1 MDRILIVDDE
11 FLIRYTLEEGLKDRG
26 YDAYSVATVEEGLEF
41 VRKYHPGVLLLD
53 NLLENSVGMDEI
65 VNFKNADEELQVIM
79 MTAYGSVSQAV
90 EATKRGAYDYILKP
104 FDVDEID
111 MLIKRCLEQKRNR
124 DSLVFLKGDVP
135 QFLGVSEA
143 AARIRHLIQVLGE
156 NLSVNVL
163 LRGETG
169 TGKEVVARQIHA
181 NSARKDNLMVRIN
194 CGAIPENLMESELFG
209 YERGAFAGA
218 LKTKKGLIELADGG
232 TVFLDEIGELPMAM
246 QTKLLT
252 FLDDR
257 KFKRIGALEDTAVDV
272 RIIAATNRNLEE
284 AIKAGQF
291 REDLFYRL
299 NVMQIEIPP
308 LRDRRED
315 IPVLCDYYLDYYN
328 KAFARNI
335 EKVDPDFM
343 RELLLYDWKGNVR
356 ELKNIFERCF
366 LFSQGNILEKHVELA
381 PVEREARPESGD
393 CIYLKDLK
401 KGPIDLEQE
410 VAAIETALVTVSRTN
425 LNRSFVQDVPYT
437 LVDADGNAQYAM
449 INDGRREYLEY
460 LNKLYVDG
468 IIDRDF
474 VNRTEADTKKL
485 MYNGT
490 VACMAVGNWETREII
505 QLGQTVDPSFMIQG
519 FAASQKRGR
528 SLHHRLSPR
537 AGHRLQRRLPDFHD
551 LQVSRAG
558 REVDR
563 FPVFRSG
570 SGADELRPAG
580 VRRTHHLDQG

>member
-1 MDRILIVDDE
+1 MKKVLIVDDE
-11 FLIRYTLEEGLKDRG
+11 FLIRFTLEEGLKDRG
-26 YDAYSVATVEEGLEF
+26 YETQSAETVKDALEKMKTF
-41 VRKYHPGVLLLD
+41 HPQVILLD
-53 NLLENSVGMDEI
+53 NRLQDSLGIDEI
-65 VNFKNADEELQVIM
+65 STFRSADEEVQVIL
-79 MTAYGSVSQAV
+79 MTAYGSVAQAV

-104 FDVDEID
+104 FDIDEID
-111 MLIKRCLEQKRNR
+111 RIASRCIGQMQDRESLE
-124 DSLVFLKGDVP
+124 FLKGKT
-135 QFLGVSEA
+135 QEFIGVSDA
-143 AARIRHLIQVLGE
+143 AMRIRRHIELLGK
-156 NLSVNVL
+156 NSTVNVL
-163 LRGETG
+163 IRGETG
-169 TGKEVVARQIHA
+169 TGKEVAASLIHA
-181 NSARKDNLMVRIN
+181 CSDRRDHLMVRIN
-194 CGAIPENLMESELFG
+194 CSAIPEHLMESELFG

-381 PVEREARPESGD
+381 PVEREARSESGD

-410 VAAIETALVTVSRTN
+410 VAALEKRYMSEALKLSGNNLTRAAALLGVTRFSMKRKME
-425 LNRSFVQDVPYT
+425 RE
-437 LVDADGNAQYAM
+437 DG
-449 INDGRREYLEY
+449 E
-460 LNKLYVDG
+460 K
-468 IIDRDF
+468 
-474 VNRTEADTKKL
+474 
-485 MYNGT
+485 
-490 VACMAVGNWETREII
+490 
-505 QLGQTVDPSFMIQG
+505 
-519 FAASQKRGR
+519 
-528 SLHHRLSPR
+528 
-537 AGHRLQRRLPDFHD
+537 
-551 LQVSRAG
+551 
-558 REVDR
+558 
-563 FPVFRSG
+563 
-570 SGADELRPAG
+570 
-580 VRRTHHLDQG
+580 